1 MFSILRKWSIELR
14 RKRLRNERD
23 TQQSYR
29 VIEEDKKGTGQS
41 CMNCKVPLTGPFC
54 HICGQKDDDLRR
66 PIWTFFR
73 ELLDNIFSADS
84 RLIKSIFLILLVP
97 GGLTRAYSMGRRARF
112 VPPLRLYLSVSI
124 MFFAILWLFDILIL
138 DIKLTAKDVA
148 PEPPVVSEA
157 SNGETPESPATPP
170 SNANE
175 DASRSAVDDL
185 VAGFNNNENKDKAEE
200 KRAVVEE
207 RVKSASV
214 KGAEKGEED
223 LSMTEDFFAGV
234 KEGLLDSGD
243 TEGNLEDALNNID
256 KQLESIPADISDADK
271 AKLREALLQARDQ
284 VKEAEDRVRVAQ
296 GESELDIFGDQFP
309 YYISVRMF
317 VPKPDEEYEG
327 IKQEDLDKFLN
338 SDDNSQT
345 AKEVVRGLARALK
358 EPRRFNDL
366 FNEWLPKTLFVMV
379 PLFALILRL
388 FHWGKKRVYIHQLV
402 FSLHFHS
409 FLFLLFSALIV
420 VVPAFGGTYGF
431 MLFWWG
437 ASLYLIISL
446 KVGQNQGWIRAF
458 LKAGFIWVSYTILMM
473 VGLSAAIFEGLK
485 DL

>member
-1 MFSILRKWSIELR
+1 MFSIFRKWSIELR
-14 RKRLRNERD
+14 RKRLRSERD

-29 VIEEDKKGTGQS
+29 VIEEDKKGAGQS

-73 ELLDNIFSADS
+73 ELLDNVFSADS

-138 DIKLTAKDVA
+138 DIKLTAKDA
-148 PEPPVVSEA
+148 PPETPVVSEN
-157 SNGETPESPATPP
+157 SEGNTPDTPP
-170 SNANE
+170 PPTVQDDGKN
-175 DASRSAVDDL
+175 RSAIDDL
-185 VAGFNNNENKDKAEE
+185 VTGFNNYEPKSEE
-200 KRAVVEE
+200 GEKSKTVPAKTEPEAASTKPEDEE
-207 RVKSASV
+207 SQTMVGEFLQGFKEGV
-214 KGAEKGEED
+214 KGQSRRDQKFDETLNDIERQIAD
-223 LSMTEDFFAGV
+223 LPVEM
-234 KEGLLDSGD
+234 
-243 TEGNLEDALNNID
+243 
-256 KQLESIPADISDADK
+256 SDEDK
-271 AKLREALLQARDQ
+271 AKVREALLGAKDQ
-284 VKEAEDRVRVAQ
+284 IEEAEERVRVAQ
-296 GESELDIFGDQFP
+296 GESDLDIFGDKFP
-309 YYISVRMF
+309 YYVSVRMF
-317 VPKPDEEYEG
+317 VHKPDEEYEG
-327 IKQEDLDKFLN
+327 IKQEDLDKFLS
-338 SDDNSQT
+338 SDDNSDT

-379 PLFALILRL
+379 PLFALILRF

-420 VVPAFGGTYGF
+420 VVPVFGGESGF

-446 KVGQNQGWIRAF
+446 KVGQNQGWLRAF
-458 LKAGFIWVSYTILMM
+458 FKAGFIWVSYTLLMM